1 MVINTTRFGE
11 LEVDPCTVITVPKG
25 LIGFPPNQR
34 FVLIDHPN
42 GGPFHWL
49 QSIDDPA
56 LAFVVVDPLLHFPD
70 YSVEITDED
79 ADSIGVCS
87 PEDAQILTTISI
99 RPALGEVTANLLGP
113 IAIGVRSRLGA
124 QVILDGDR
132 YTTRHAL
139 PSARN
144 ECSQRELQPA

>member
-1 MVINTTRFGE
+1 MVVETTRFGE
-11 LEVDPCTVITVPKG
+11 LEVDPCMVITVPRG

-34 FVLIDHPN
+34 FILVDHPN
-42 GGPFHWL
+42 GGPFRWL
-49 QSIDDPA
+49 QSMDDPA

-79 ADSIGVCS
+79 ADRLDIQSAD
-87 PEDAQILTTISI
+87 DAQILTTISI
-99 RPALGEVTANLLGP
+99 RPAAGEVTANLLGP

-132 YTTRHAL
+132 YSTRHAL
-139 PSARN
+139 PSNRSLA
-144 ECSQRELQPA
+144 SQRELQTA